1 HADDNFSGI
10 VRDVPV
16 PDCSSKEKKIASLPE
31 SYATVTPVVCCKNDP
46 PLPKLDGSNKSD
58 CQLITQAMQKEY
70 RWLEEVREIMFHDT
84 FEGDEAL
91 SWAAYHASCQP
102 SDKDSRQSITSLLPL
117 FYDEAK
123 SVAMIRHSM
132 DVVKKALEILNP
144 GQVPVVTFDQPL
156 YAIAKNIQWS
166 WPESHGE
173 NQFVVMFGGL
183 HIEMTALK

>member
-1 HADDNFSGI
+1 M
-10 VRDVPV
+10 
-16 PDCSSKEKKIASLPE
+16 L
-31 SYATVTPVVCCKNDP
+31 
-46 PLPKLDGSNKSD
+46 
-58 CQLITQAMQKEY
+58 LICGCFY
-70 RWLEEVREIMFHDT
+70 DIHRWLEEVREIMLHNT

-102 SDKDSRQSITSLLPL
+102 SDKDNRQGITSLLPL

-132 DVVKKALEILNP
+132 DVVKQALEILNP
-144 GQVPVVTFDQPL
+144 AQVPVVTFDQPL

-173 NQFVVMFGGL
+173 NHFVVMFGGL
-183 HIEMTALK
+183 HIEMTALKVIIYLVSLIVYTCICLYMYQLIVISKVIFPRLDTFDT